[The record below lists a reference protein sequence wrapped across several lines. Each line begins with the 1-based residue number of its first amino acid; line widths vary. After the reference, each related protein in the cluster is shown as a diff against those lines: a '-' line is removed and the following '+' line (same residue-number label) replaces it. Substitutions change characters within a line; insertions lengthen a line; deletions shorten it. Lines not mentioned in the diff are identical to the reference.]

1 MRNPC
6 GEDNTRTS
14 YCPPLVSGRSVSQ
27 SKEIS
32 PINQVQCYHNL
43 YFRSDECDLSLLKGF
58 PSYPRNVTINDDL
71 NEDCSCQV
79 GTQVCPANSFLP
91 LPLEKKVSGEVRL
104 YLFGNEVCW
113 KVPSGDSMIDMTSRN
128 ISQWLLK
135 TRDQYYK
142 KRYGGFE
149 FGIKNPLAGLDVK
162 FLEEI
167 FTRLDKA
174 TNLGEM
180 RTNVIE
186 RMYGFNILG

>member
-1 MRNPC
+1 
-6 GEDNTRTS
+6 
-14 YCPPLVSGRSVSQ
+14 
-27 SKEIS
+27 
-32 PINQVQCYHNL
+32 
-43 YFRSDECDLSLLKGF
+43 
-58 PSYPRNVTINDDL
+58 
-71 NEDCSCQV
+71 
-79 GTQVCPANSFLP
+79 
-91 LPLEKKVSGEVRL
+91 
-104 YLFGNEVCW
+104 
-113 KVPSGDSMIDMTSRN
+113 MIDMTSRN

>member
-6 GEDNTRTS
+6 GGDSTRS
-14 YCPPLVSGRSVSQ
+14 SSCLPLVSGPSVSQ
-27 SKEIS
+27 SKDIS
-32 PINQVQCYHNL
+32 RTNLAQCYHNL
-43 YFRSDECDLSLLKGF
+43 HFRSDECDFSLLKGF

-71 NEDCSCQV
+71 NGDCSCQV

-91 LPLEKKVSGEVRL
+91 PPLEKKVSGVGRL
-104 YLFGNEVCW
+104 YLLDNEVCW

-149 FGIKNPLAGLDVK
+149 FGIKNPLADLDVN

-167 FTRLDKA
+167 S
-174 TNLGEM
+174 
-180 RTNVIE
+180 
-186 RMYGFNILG
+186 